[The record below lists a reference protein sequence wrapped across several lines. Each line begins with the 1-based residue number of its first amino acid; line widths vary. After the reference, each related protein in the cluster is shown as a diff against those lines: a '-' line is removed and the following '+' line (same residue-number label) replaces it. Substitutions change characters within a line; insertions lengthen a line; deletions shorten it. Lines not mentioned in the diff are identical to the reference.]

1 MVLWLDSDF
10 DINLLSFSTL
20 SIERGLLK
28 WQEECFLVFT
38 TKETYGVQAKLGIV
52 GLLNL
57 TVTVVLIGAETASRK
72 WVKYEIKR
80 SHERGNGLLGVY
92 IHKLKDKNGNTDRKG
107 DNPFDNF
114 YVEQGGMKIYL
125 SDIYPTYDWVDDNGY
140 ENFGGWVEKAAREA
154 GR

>member
-1 MVLWLDSDF
+1 M
-10 DINLLSFSTL
+10 
-20 SIERGLLK
+20 
-28 WQEECFLVFT
+28 
-38 TKETYGVQAKLGIV
+38 QAKLGIV